1 MTAKLSTMLDR
12 HVGQR
17 LRTLRQARGFSQ
29 AEIGKAIGVTFQQMQ
44 KYEHGNNRI
53 SAGHLFEFAQ
63 ILEVELDAF
72 FEGLRRTC
80 IYQGQIRPS
89 IKPRPDPGELIRQI
103 RDPRIRKRIVALIA
117 ALASNRGDPPDTA

>member
-1 MTAKLSTMLDR
+1 MTAKHSTMVDR

-53 SAGHLFEFAQ
+53 SAGHLYEFAL

-72 FEGLRRTC
+72 FEGLPRARIC
-80 IYQGQIRPS
+80 QGQFLPT
-89 IKPRPDPGELIRQI
+89 IKPQPDPAELIRHI
-103 RDPRIRKRIVALIA
+103 RNPRIRKRIIALIT
-117 ALASNRGDPPDTA
+117 ALASNRGEPASTA